1 MAAHVGT
8 TTAQPTLGAPVR
20 VRRPRPRLVLGALLL
35 TTAVIVAIAPRAVAD
50 AAHAACT
57 YGNPDHVTCG
67 EALVLLGYP

>member
-1 MAAHVGT
+1 
-8 TTAQPTLGAPVR
+8 
-20 VRRPRPRLVLGALLL
+20 VLGALLL